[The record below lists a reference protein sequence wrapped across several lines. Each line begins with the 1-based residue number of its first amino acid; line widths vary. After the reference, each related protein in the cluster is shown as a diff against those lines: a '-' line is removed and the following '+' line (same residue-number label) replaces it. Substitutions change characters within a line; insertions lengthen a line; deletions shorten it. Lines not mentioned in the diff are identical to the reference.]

1 MSDGNGAVLRSHSS
15 LHAVYIRTLGA
26 FEATKH
32 AARLTWKGAGV
43 GAEKLRNGFAHVIAK
58 RDKLVRRET
67 LIDLTGTHNIVSG
80 IKTMLRNWEMDTAF
94 HLHDRCVMLTRD
106 QSWFTDG
113 DYLEDLL
120 LQALQLETC
129 GDLVG
134 RLAVLDEAELLCGGP
149 FLPEYDSVP
158 EYMIDEQVAFWQL
171 RQKEA
176 LQTVAMARLAAEDS
190 RLCASALRAA
200 VQAIRFDAENPSAY
214 QFAAA
219 VARRCGN
226 ENRARHYGSLAKYY
240 ARLNDE

>member
-1 MSDGNGAVLRSHSS
+1 MSNGNSSASRSQPS

-26 FEATKH
+26 FEATKQ

-43 GAEKLRNGFAHVIAK
+43 GAEKLRNGLGHVIAK

-80 IKTMLRNWEMDTAF
+80 IKTMLRSWDMDTAF
-94 HLHDRCVMLTRD
+94 DVRDRCVMLTRNH
-106 QSWFTDG
+106 SWYTDC

-120 LQALQLETC
+120 LQATQLEVC
-129 GDLVG
+129 GDVMG
-134 RLAVLDEAELLCGGP
+134 RLAVLDQAEALCGGR

-158 EYMIDEQVAFWQL
+158 EYAIDEHVDFWQL
-171 RQKEA
+171 RQKEI
-176 LQTVAMARLAAEDS
+176 LQTVAIARLDVQNS
-190 RLCASALRAA
+190 RLGAFALRAA
-200 VQAIRFDAENPSAY
+200 VQAIRFDAENPTAY
-214 QFAAA
+214 QFAAD

-226 ENRARHYGSLAKYY
+226 ENRARHYGALATYY